1 MYEYQEDFIRFA
13 LDRGVLRFGRFT
25 LKSGRESPYFF
36 NTGLF
41 NSGTALSKLGRCYV
55 ESLVR
60 AQIDFDLVFG
70 PAYKGIPLA
79 TAVAMALA
87 ETRNRDVPYAF
98 DRKEV
103 KDHGEGGR
111 LVGAPVEGRRAVIVD
126 DVISSGISI
135 REAAELIT
143 AEGGTVAAVA
153 IALDRKE
160 RGRDEVSA
168 VHEVEQTLG
177 APVVPIITLDHLETY
192 LADHGGKGDTLD
204 AIRQYRARYGA
215 A

>member
-1 MYEYQEDFIRFA
+1 MHDYQEDFIRFA

-55 ESLVR
+55 EALTR
-60 AQIDFDLVFG
+60 AQVDFDLVYG

-79 TAVAMALA
+79 TGLAMALA
-87 ETRNRDVPYAF
+87 ETRGRDVPYAF
-98 DRKEV
+98 DRKEE

-126 DVISSGISI
+126 DVVSSGQSI
-135 REAAELIT
+135 REAAELIR
-143 AEGGTVAAVA
+143 AADGTIAAVA

-160 RGRDEVSA
+160 RGEDAVSA
-168 VHEVEQTLG
+168 VREVEQRLG
-177 APVVPIITLDHLETY
+177 APVIPIITLDHLEEY
-192 LADHGGKGDTLD
+192 LSDQGGRDDTLE
-204 AIRQYRARYGA
+204 AIRTYRRRYGA
-215 A
+215 E